1 MQKLL
6 TSFTPALLGV
16 SPFPSVCLTGLRSE
30 RQPADVPY
38 ARRCRRSSTSNFAPS
53 SRLTASVT
61 DPIDSYYL
69 YRHPIKLYALAVKK
83 HVDLYASRLEVEHTI
98 TYWPWTPEARRF
110 SKAVPDTMCKLLPA

>member
-6 TSFTPALLGV
+6 TSFTMLCSESPLSHPCLSDGSSFGTPTRGHTLVGAGALQRAILLRLRV
-16 SPFPSVCLTGLRSE
+16 SP
-30 RQPADVPY
+30 
-38 ARRCRRSSTSNFAPS
+38 
-53 SRLTASVT
+53 SVT

-69 YRHPIKLYALAVKK
+69 YRLKLYALAVKK